1 MKKSLTLGDDLS
13 VLDQVV
19 DMVSHID
26 ELLLLLRN
34 ALLLQLHESADVG
47 WEEVRLDSVNDIE
60 EEVSVH
66 NLLLAQVWQ
75 VLLDIL
81 IFDGQ
86 SLDVLG

>member
-1 MKKSLTLGDDLS
+1 
-13 VLDQVV
+13 
-19 DMVSHID
+19 
-26 ELLLLLRN
+26 
-34 ALLLQLHESADVG
+34 
-47 WEEVRLDSVNDIE
+47 VRLDSVNDIE